1 MRMFVLGGAQ
11 TDFARNWGREEA
23 IAGMLSEVVQGA
35 LGSARL
41 DPTDVDVSHVGNFV
55 GELFCGQGHLGAM
68 LATVE
73 RGLAGKPAS
82 RHEAACASGSMALLA
97 AMAELEAG
105 RYDVALVAGVE
116 QMRNV
121 PGQEAADHLGAAMY
135 VGREGQDATF
145 PWPHQFS
152 KIADEYARRYGLD
165 HCHLAAI
172 SKKNFENA
180 RRNHLA
186 QTRSWTFDEA
196 AFEPNDELNPVIE
209 GRLRKQDC
217 GRITDGAAA
226 VVVASERAAAI
237 WAERHGEDLEQ
248 LARIDGWG
256 HTTASLLLDDKLQAN
271 DQSGYLFPHMRTAIE
286 QARKRAGITL
296 DELDV
301 IETHDCFSISEYV
314 AYDHLGISE
323 PGQAWKAVEEGRTD
337 WVGELPV
344 NPSGGLIG
352 NGHPVGSTGVRMVL
366 DAARQITETAGDYQV
381 PGATTAQTL
390 NIGGSCT
397 TVASFVL
404 RSGD

>member
-1 MRMFVLGGAQ
+1 MFVLGGAQ

-23 IAGMLSEVVQGA
+23 LSSMLSEVIAGA
-35 LGSARL
+35 IHDARI
-41 DPTDVDVSHVGNFV
+41 DPGDVEVSHVGNFV

-73 RGLAGKPAS
+73 PALAGKPSS

-97 AMAELEAG
+97 ALAELEAG
-105 RYDVALVAGVE
+105 RYDIALVAGVE

-121 PGQEAADHLGAAMY
+121 TGQIAADHLGAAMY
-135 VGREGQDATF
+135 VGRESQDATF

-152 KIADEYARRYGLD
+152 RIAEEYDRRYGLD
-165 HCHLAAI
+165 HGHLAAI
-172 SKKNFENA
+172 SRKNFENA
-180 RRNHLA
+180 RRNPLA
-186 QTRSWTFDEA
+186 QTRAWTFEDG
-196 AFEPNDELNPVIE
+196 AFEQNDDLNPVVE

-226 VVVASERAAAI
+226 VVVASERAARA
-237 WAERHGEDLEQ
+237 WADRQGSDIHQ
-248 LARIDGWG
+248 LARVEGWG
-256 HTTASLLLDDKLQAN
+256 HTTASLLLEDKIQSDDR
-271 DQSGYLFPHMRTAIE
+271 SGYLFPHMRTAIE
-286 QARKRAGITL
+286 QAREMAGVTL
-296 DELDV
+296 DDIDV

-323 PGQAWKAVEEGRTD
+323 PGEAWKAIEEGTTD
-337 WVGELPV
+337 WVGDLPV

-366 DAARQITETAGDYQV
+366 DASKQVMETAGDYQV

-397 TVASFVL
+397 TVASFVV

>member
-1 MRMFVLGGAQ
+1 MKVFVLGGAQ

-23 IAGMLSEVVQGA
+23 ISSMLSEVIAGA
-35 LGSARL
+35 IEDARIDL
-41 DPTDVDVSHVGNFV
+41 TEIDVSHVGNFV

-73 RGLAGKPAS
+73 PALVGKPSS

-105 RYDVALVAGVE
+105 RYDIALVSGVE

-121 PGQEAADHLGAAMY
+121 TGQQAADHLGAAMY
-135 VGREGQDATF
+135 VGHEGQDATF

-152 KIADEYARRYGLD
+152 RIADEYDRRYGLD
-165 HCHLAAI
+165 HRHLAAI
-172 SKKNFENA
+172 SRKNFENA
-180 RRNHLA
+180 RRNPLA
-186 QTRSWTFDEA
+186 QTRTWTFEDEA
-196 AFEPNDELNPVIE
+196 FDQDDDLNPVIE

-226 VVVASERAAAI
+226 VVVASERAARV
-237 WAERHGEDLEQ
+237 WADRHGLDLDQ
-248 LARIDGWG
+248 IARVDGWG
-256 HTTASLLLDDKLQAN
+256 HTTASLLLEDKLRS
-271 DQSGYLFPHMRTAIE
+271 DDRSGHLFPHMSAGIE
-286 QARKRAGITL
+286 QARKRAGVTL
-296 DELDV
+296 DDIDV

-323 PGQAWKAVEEGRTD
+323 PGEAWKVVEEGTTD
-337 WVGELPV
+337 WTGDLPV

-366 DAARQITETAGDYQV
+366 DVSKQVTGSAGSYQV

-397 TVASFVL
+397 TVASFIV
-404 RSGD
+404 RSGN

>member
-1 MRMFVLGGAQ
+1 MRVFVLGGAQ

-23 IAGMLSEVVQGA
+23 MSSMLSEVVSGA
-35 LGSARL
+35 IEDARI
-41 DPTDVDVSHVGNFV
+41 DSTDIDVSHVGNFV

-73 RGLAGKPAS
+73 PALAGKPAS
-82 RHEAACASGSMALLA
+82 RHEAACASGSMALLS

-105 RYDVALVAGVE
+105 RYDFALVAGVE

-121 PGQEAADHLGAAMY
+121 AGHEAADHLGAAMY

-152 KIADEYARRYGLD
+152 RIADEYDRRYGLD
-165 HCHLAAI
+165 HTHLAAI
-172 SKKNFENA
+172 SKKNFANA
-180 RRNHLA
+180 RRNPLA
-186 QTRSWTFDEA
+186 QTRNWTFEDEA
-196 AFEPNDELNPVIE
+196 FGADDDLNPVIE

-226 VVVASERAAAI
+226 VVVASERAARR
-237 WAERHGEDLEQ
+237 WAERHGVDLDG

-256 HTTASLLLDDKLQAN
+256 HTTASLLLEDKLQAD
-271 DQSGYLFPHMRTAIE
+271 DQSGYLFPHMRTAIS
-286 QARKRAGITL
+286 QARKRAGVTL
-296 DELDV
+296 DEIDV

-323 PGQAWKAVEEGRTD
+323 PGEAWKAVEEGTTD
-337 WVGELPV
+337 WVGDLPV

-366 DAARQITETAGDYQV
+366 DVAKQVTATAGDNQV
-381 PGATTAQTL
+381 PGASTAQTL

-397 TVASFVL
+397 TVASFVV
-404 RSGD
+404 RSG